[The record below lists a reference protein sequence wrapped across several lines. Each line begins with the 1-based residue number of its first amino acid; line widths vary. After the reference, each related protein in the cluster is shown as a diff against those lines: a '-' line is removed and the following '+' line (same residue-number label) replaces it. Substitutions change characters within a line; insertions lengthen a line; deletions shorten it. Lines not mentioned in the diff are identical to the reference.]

1 MRIAVLILGLVLGVI
16 MFFQTFLVTSL
27 SGLSKTPG
35 ATYSA
40 GSIGLVMAVLW
51 LIGVALVI
59 PVPLV
64 SVVAFV
70 LAGIL
75 GYANSTH
82 FSDLAVWGGASII
95 LAVLSLIGWF
105 TKRRGTRRQ
114 EEREAQR
121 HAEVVASVSQPAPAS
136 VACPSCATWNAQG
149 SRFCS
154 ECGTALSAATLTTN

>member
-136 VACPSCATWNAQG
+136 VAWSCPPTVDTRSL
-149 SRFCS
+149 
-154 ECGTALSAATLTTN
+154 GT

>member
-27 SGLSKTPG
+27 SGFSKTPG

-51 LIGVALVI
+51 LIAVALVI

-75 GYANSTH
+75 GFANSTT
-82 FSDLAVWGGASII
+82 FPDLAVWGGASII

-105 TKRRGTRRQ
+105 TKRRETRRQ
-114 EEREAQR
+114 EVREAQR
-121 HAEVVASVSQPAPAS
+121 HSELVASVSRPAPAS
-136 VACPSCATWNAQG
+136 VACPSCGTWNTQG
-149 SRFCS
+149 TKFCS

>member
-40 GSIGLVMAVLW
+40 GSIGLVMAILW
-51 LIGVALVI
+51 LIAVALVI
-59 PVPLV
+59 PVPLA
-64 SVVAFV
+64 SVIAFV

-82 FSDLAVWGGASII
+82 FPDLAVWGGASLV
-95 LAVLSLIGWF
+95 LALLSLIGWY
-105 TKRRGTRRQ
+105 TRRRGERRAEAVAEARHQ
-114 EEREAQR
+114 EL
-121 HAEVVASVSQPAPAS
+121 VASARRA
-136 VACPSCATWNAQG
+136 
-149 SRFCS
+149 
-154 ECGTALSAATLTTN
+154 E

>member
-1 MRIAVLILGLVLGVI
+1 MCQLDGVGGVMRIAVLILGLVLGGI

-40 GSIGLVMAVLW
+40 GSTGLVMAILW
-51 LIGVALVI
+51 LIAVALVI

-64 SVVAFV
+64 SVIAFV

-82 FSDLAVWGGASII
+82 FPDLAVWGGASLV
-95 LAVLSLIGWF
+95 LALL
-105 TKRRGTRRQ
+105 
-114 EEREAQR
+114 
-121 HAEVVASVSQPAPAS
+121 
-136 VACPSCATWNAQG
+136 
-149 SRFCS
+149 
-154 ECGTALSAATLTTN
+154 

>member
-1 MRIAVLILGLVLGVI
+1 MRVAVLILGLILGAI

-27 SGLSKTPG
+27 SGLSRAPG

-51 LIGVALVI
+51 LIAVALVI

-64 SVVAFV
+64 SVIAFV

-75 GYANSTH
+75 GFANSTH
-82 FSDLAVWGGASII
+82 FPDLAVWGGVSLI

-105 TKRRGTRRQ
+105 TKRREARRQ
-114 EEREAQR
+114 EAREAQR
-121 HAEVVASVSQPAPAS
+121 HAELVASVSQPAPAS
-136 VACPSCATWNAQG
+136 VSCPSCGTWNIQG
-149 SRFCS
+149 TKFCS
-154 ECGTALSAATLTTN
+154 ECGTSLAAATLA